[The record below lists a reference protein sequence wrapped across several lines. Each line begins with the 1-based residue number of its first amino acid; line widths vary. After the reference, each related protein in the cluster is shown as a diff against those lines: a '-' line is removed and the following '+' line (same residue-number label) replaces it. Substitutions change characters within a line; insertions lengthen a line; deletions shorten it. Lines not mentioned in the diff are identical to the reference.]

1 MTLGAGLIAPIKGTL
16 HLTVTLLPQASPRLF
31 AKWTQ
36 RRAPELH
43 PPTALIGWK
52 GTMDA
57 LFWRQLSVHWMLESL
72 NKHCLFPSKELRV
85 L

>member
-36 RRAPELH
+36 RRAPELR
-43 PPTALIGWK
+43 PPTTLIGWK
-52 GTMDA
+52 GLMDA
-57 LFWRQLSVHWMLESL
+57 FFGGSL
-72 NKHCLFPSKELRV
+72 QFIGCSRV
-85 L
+85 LTNTASFPQ